1 MPPSRRVDSSNS
13 LPASPAGP
21 PVEKDG
27 SRQAPAGWSGSVL
40 VLGLLL
46 LGLGAAVT
54 GIWFQ
59 WGQTRR
65 CLEFYGPRV
74 ARLIAEAPRVE
85 LWTLEPGS
93 SPRHLRGLDRQDV
106 SQAPGLVHLRR
117 GLVEDAN
124 FRWEE
129 VGNKT
134 APLPVAAWDSAL
146 MFATPEDGDSFAV
159 LAIDFAEDG
168 GALTVVGQPGRIGL
182 GRLERGLQKWLE
194 TAR

>member
-1 MPPSRRVDSSNS
+1 
-13 LPASPAGP
+13 
-21 PVEKDG
+21 
-27 SRQAPAGWSGSVL
+27 VL
-40 VLGLLL
+40 VLCLLL
-46 LGLGAAVT
+46 LGLLAAVT

-93 SPRHLRGLDRQDV
+93 GPRRLRAVGRQDV

-129 VGNKT
+129 VGNRTTPLPSAAWERALVFT
-134 APLPVAAWDSAL
+134 APEAEAGA
-146 MFATPEDGDSFAV
+146 AV
-159 LAIDFAEDG
+159 LAIDFAEGG

>member
-1 MPPSRRVDSSNS
+1 MPPSSRVDSPAPLS
-13 LPASPAGP
+13 ASPAWP
-21 PVEKDG
+21 PPG
-27 SRQAPAGWSGSVL
+27 GSGSVL

-46 LGLGAAVT
+46 LGLVAAVT

-74 ARLIAEAPRVE
+74 AKLIAEAPRVE

-93 SPRHLRGLDRQDV
+93 SPRRLRAVGRQDV

-129 VGNKT
+129 VGDRT

-146 MFATPEDGDSFAV
+146 VFATPEDGENAAAV
-159 LAIDFAEDG
+159 LAIDFAEGG

>member
-1 MPPSRRVDSSNS
+1 MPPSRRVDSPVP

-21 PVEKDG
+21 PTG
-27 SRQAPAGWSGSVL
+27 GSGSVL

-93 SPRHLRGLDRQDV
+93 SPRHLRGIDRQDV

-129 VGNKT
+129 VGNRT

-146 MFATPEDGDSFAV
+146 VFATPEDGESAAAV

>member
-1 MPPSRRVDSSNS
+1 MPPSRRVDSSGP
-13 LPASPAGP
+13 LPASPTG
-21 PVEKDG
+21 
-27 SRQAPAGWSGSVL
+27 QPAGWSGSVL
-40 VLGLLL
+40 VLGLRVR
-46 LGLGAAVT
+46 GWGAAVT

-85 LWTLEPGS
+85 LWTLKPGS
-93 SPRHLRGLDRQDV
+93 SPRRLLAVGRQDV

-129 VGNKT
+129 VGDKV
-134 APLPVAAWDSAL
+134 APLPVAAWEKAL
-146 MFATPEDGDSFAV
+146 VFTTPEAEESAAV

>member
-1 MPPSRRVDSSNS
+1 MPPSSRVASPVP
-13 LPASPAGP
+13 LPASSPAGP
-21 PVEKDG
+21 PPG
-27 SRQAPAGWSGSVL
+27 GSGSAL

-46 LGLGAAVT
+46 LGLVAAVT

-65 CLEFYGPRV
+65 CLDFYGPRV
-74 ARLIAEAPRVE
+74 AKLIAEAPRVE

-93 SPRHLRGLDRQDV
+93 SPRRMRAVARQDV

-124 FRWEE
+124 FRWEA
-129 VGNKT
+129 GDDRG
-134 APLPVAAWDSAL
+134 APLPAAAWDSAL
-146 MFATPEDGDSFAV
+146 VFATPEDEESTAAV
-159 LAIDFAEDG
+159 LAIDFAEGG
-168 GALTVVGQPGRIGL
+168 GALTVVGQAGRIGL